1 MFKVYVNLE
10 TEVAQALARLAYDEN
25 RDIRGQV
32 TFLIRRELQW
42 RGLLPAPG
50 SAIPQER
57 AASQEREIAREK

>member
-50 SAIPQER
+50 SVTPNDR
-57 AASQEREIAREK
+57 ATANEH